1 MHRHPRRDGPHAESL
16 PNYSCRIPE
25 TWAGSGKTVGELQ
38 FWQQTGATIVAI
50 HRNLDCIVSPG
61 PCAELYAGDSI
72 VYVGDGQARE
82 AVSRFFA

>member
-1 MHRHPRRDGPHAESL
+1 MHRHPRRDGPHAGE
-16 PNYSCRIPE
+16 P
-25 TWAGSGKTVGELQ
+25 AELQ